1 MILNFEILHNMKLT
15 IDYYQLESHGVNW
28 NNCFNHTFKQC
39 FGFFV
44 GFSKS

>member
-28 NNCFNHTFKQC
+28 NSCFNHT